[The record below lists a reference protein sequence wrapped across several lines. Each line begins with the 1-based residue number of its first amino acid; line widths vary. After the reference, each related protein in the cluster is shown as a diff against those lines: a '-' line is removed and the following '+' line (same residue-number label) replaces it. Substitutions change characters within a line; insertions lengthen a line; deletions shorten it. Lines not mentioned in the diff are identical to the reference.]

1 MPGIMTESIMGN
13 LITVMAV
20 IPTTG
25 LITTLIHTIGHIIGD
40 TIITGHIIT
49 TIILIGFTQIPIIAT
64 K

>member
-25 LITTLIHTIGHIIGD
+25 LITALIHTIGHIIGALVSAKNL
-40 TIITGHIIT
+40 GAFPLHMVKW
-49 TIILIGFTQIPIIAT
+49 F
-64 K
+64 